1 MNNELSVERY
11 QNLLKRKA
19 SLEAQVNTVMA
30 DKKILTQK
38 ISDIMQKNQVNSV
51 EECRVKK
58 ESLETMAIDALNNA
72 DRILD
77 QAQIEVNNYFKG
89 KAEAHLL

>member
-19 SLEAQVNTVMA
+19 SLEAQITSVMA
-30 DKKILTQK
+30 DKN
-38 ISDIMQKNQVNSV
+38 IMSQNMDAIMNKYQVHSV

-58 ESLETMAIDALNNA
+58 ESLEAMAIQTLNNA
-72 DRILD
+72 DQVLD
-77 QAQIEVNNYFKG
+77 KAQADVNNYMNA
-89 KAEAHLL
+89 KAQAKLL